1 MRTSEEIYHR
11 VRWDPRFD
19 PARFVLGINVRGA
32 APKRVPLPAFVPGG
46 DIPWHRVLFVEA
58 DGEVLWDRAAGLD
71 RVDASLA
78 GRVRQPRRL
87 RAPFFTA
94 ATPFA
99 WDPAGGWRP
108 APAAPSGLSW
118 PSVPSVPSGPAGPPR
133 PSAPSG
139 TEAPEARARRVP
151 VPARLR
157 VLTWNTLWDRYDG
170 HLISTARRRP
180 LLVEELE
187 RADADVIALQEVEAG
202 LLGLLLEAAWVRDG
216 YTLSTDP
223 AGRDIDD
230 SGVLLLSRLP
240 VLEAGR
246 HVLGPHKA
254 VAALTVRS
262 ATGSLVVAATHLT
275 SDHSD
280 DGPARR
286 DAELSRLAEVLAS
299 VDGDLILTGDLNDG
313 GDGPA
318 RVLGLRDAWTEFHG
332 PGDRTATFDPGVNPL
347 AAVSSLSGRA
357 ARLDRVLLRGHGLRT
372 VAATVRGDSPATGD
386 GLFLSDHYGVT
397 ADVTAAAGA
406 GEDAHALADVL
417 DVAPTRRTAVVWIP
431 PRRVWPAVQE
441 IRAEHDPGHRR
452 WPPHVTLLF
461 GFVPEDRFEEAAAVL
476 ATAVAGVAPFTAL
489 LEGVRSFSH
498 RDGFTLWLDPA
509 ATGAGPWAELYGALA
524 DGFPRCAGRADDH
537 VPHLTL
543 GRTRRPGRLAADLA
557 ARLGA
562 VSARVG
568 EIVLLSRRGEEPMR
582 PRATVALGTGEVTW
596 LDRAAPVPDA
606 SGRVRPER
614 APVPG
619 NGSSPRRKAGTEDSG
634 AEVLGTEESFEREG
648 SEAEGSGAGWGPGP
662 CGPEEETRTREVLER
677 LRASLPEGTV
687 HVAGSRRLGC
697 ALPGADL
704 DLVAALPGPADPAD
718 AGSSRN
724 VRDAGSIGSVEDRV
738 RAALPEATGVRRVH
752 GARVPGLRLRA
763 GDLDVDLAVV
773 ATGGL
778 PPAEAVARRAEL
790 DEAAA
795 LALSAISDAD
805 AVLAAAGADRA
816 AFLALARQV
825 KAWARA
831 RGLDSAPF
839 GGLPGLAWTVLAA
852 RTAREAGGPE
862 GPGEPGEPGGLP
874 SGDLLRH
881 FFGTWAAW
889 DWSRPVGL
897 WPQAPSGK
905 ERASARGGGPSDGDT
920 AVTIMTPS
928 APVRSCTEQVGAGG
942 RDLLTQELYHAWE
955 ILEAAGTGPVPWSA
969 LLSPPPLHR
978 RHAAWA
984 VVTVRQEG
992 AGDPGRT
999 LGRAR
1004 GRMRALLTSLE
1015 RAGTRDAHAWPR
1027 PFESGPEAVRF
1038 AVGLGR
1044 TPPDAAGLA
1053 AIAGPWAASLRGVDV
1068 GWAACGE
1075 VPTLR

>member
-78 GRVRQPRRL
+78 GRVREPRRL

-94 ATPFA
+94 VTPFA

-108 APAAPSGLSW
+108 APTGPTGPTGLSGLS
-118 PSVPSVPSGPAGPPR
+118 GPETA
-133 PSAPSG
+133 A
-139 TEAPEARARRVP
+139 ARVP

-170 HLISTARRRP
+170 HRIATARRRP

-202 LLGLLLEAAWVRDG
+202 LLGPLLGAAWVRNG
-216 YTLSTDP
+216 YTLSADP

-240 VLEAGR
+240 VREGGR

-262 ATGSLVVAATHLT
+262 AAGPLVVAATHLT
-275 SDHSD
+275 SDHSEN
-280 DGPARR
+280 GPARR

-299 VDGDLILTGDLNDG
+299 VDGDLILLGDLNDG

-332 PGDRTATFDPGVNPL
+332 PDDRTATFDPGTNPL

-357 ARLDRVLLRGHGLRT
+357 SRLDRVLLRGHGLRT
-372 VAATVRGDSPATGD
+372 VDAAVRGDSPATDD
-386 GLFLSDHYGVT
+386 GLFLSDHYGVV
-397 ADVTAAAGA
+397 ADVTTDAGTDVTVTVTVTVTVGVGVGDA
-406 GEDAHALADVL
+406 GE
-417 DVAPTRRTAVVWIP
+417 
-431 PRRVWPAVQE
+431 
-441 IRAEHDPGHRR
+441 G
-452 WPPHVTLLF
+452 
-461 GFVPEDRFEEAAAVL
+461 
-476 ATAVAGVAPFTAL
+476 
-489 LEGVRSFSH
+489 EG
-498 RDGFTLWLDPA
+498 
-509 ATGAGPWAELYGALA
+509 
-524 DGFPRCAGRADDH
+524 
-537 VPHLTL
+537 
-543 GRTRRPGRLAADLA
+543 
-557 ARLGA
+557 
-562 VSARVG
+562 
-568 EIVLLSRRGEEPMR
+568 
-582 PRATVALGTGEVTW
+582 
-596 LDRAAPVPDA
+596 
-606 SGRVRPER
+606 
-614 APVPG
+614 
-619 NGSSPRRKAGTEDSG
+619 AGTEG
-634 AEVLGTEESFEREG
+634 V
-648 SEAEGSGAGWGPGP
+648 GAGREPHP
-662 CGPEEETRTREVLER
+662 SGPEEEARAREVVER
-677 LRASLPEGTV
+677 LRASLPEGSV
-687 HVAGSRRLGC
+687 YVAGSRRLGC

-704 DLVAALPGPADPAD
+704 DLVAALPGPPGPPGPGGTGNAKGARRMRGTEG
-718 AGSSRN
+718 AEGTGGI
-724 VRDAGSIGSVEDRV
+724 GSIGSVEDRV
-738 RAALPEATGVRRVH
+738 RAALPEATGMRRVH

-763 GDLDVDLAVV
+763 GGLDVDLAVV
-773 ATGGL
+773 VTGGL
-778 PPAEAVARRAEL
+778 PPAEAVERRTEL
-790 DEAAA
+790 DEASA

-852 RTAREAGGPE
+852 RATREAGAPGNPGHPEDPGSPGDTGGPSR
-862 GPGEPGEPGGLP
+862 GE
-874 SGDLLRH
+874 LLRH

-889 DWSRPVGL
+889 DWSRPVEL
-897 WPQAPSGK
+897 WPQAPP
-905 ERASARGGGPSDGDT
+905 GGGRTPARESGPSGGDPPDDRA
-920 AVTIMTPS
+920 AVTVMTPGT
-928 APVRSCTEQVGAGG
+928 PVRSCTEQVGAGG

-984 VVTVRQEG
+984 VVTVRTER
-992 AGDPGRT
+992 AGDPGGT

-1027 PFESGPEAVRF
+1027 PFESGPDAVRF

-1053 AIAGPWAASLRGVDV
+1053 GIAGPWAASLRGVDV
-1068 GWAACGE
+1068 TWAARGE
-1075 VPTLR
+1075 VPTLT